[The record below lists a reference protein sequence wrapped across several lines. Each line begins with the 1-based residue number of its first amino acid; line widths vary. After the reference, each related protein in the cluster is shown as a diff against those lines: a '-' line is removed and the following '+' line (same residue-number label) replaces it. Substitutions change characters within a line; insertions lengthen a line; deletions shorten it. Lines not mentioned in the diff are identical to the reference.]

1 MNRLRFTR
9 CYLCGAMDRAKDAGI
24 GWRRNTRWS
33 QNHLGVQ
40 WLDPT
45 RKPINIGVEDDASR
59 ARRKESKKLGKLGP
73 VVDEMKP
80 IRRVDLRMV
89 DICDFLIVN
98 LDMDIHA
105 CGTYEEIFLANRQKK
120 PILIHVEQGRNA
132 VPDWLLGTVPEEHIF
147 DNWDDLHDYLNRVNE
162 DPEWVDEYGRWYFFH
177 WMGHVDP
184 DALDEEPMEVYTVPS
199 VSTKTRTAVKAL
211 GWESF
216 SFVLTLLI
224 SLLVTGSLTEAT
236 ELTVALFVLK
246 VLFLFLYE
254 RVWQR
259 IRWGK
264 S

>member
-1 MNRLRFTR
+1 
-9 CYLCGAMDRAKDAGI
+9 MDRAKDAGI
-24 GWRRNTRWS
+24 GWRRNTRWGM
-33 QNHLGVQ
+33 NHLGVQ

-45 RKPINIGVEDDASR
+45 RKPIDVGVEDDASR
-59 ARRKESKKLGKLGP
+59 ELRKKCKREGNLGP

-132 VPDWLLGTVPEEHIF
+132 VPDWLLGTVPEEYIF
-147 DNWDDLHDYLNRVNE
+147 DNWKDLYDYLDRVNG
-162 DPEWVDEYGRWYFFH
+162 DPEWVDTHGRWYFFH
-177 WMGHVDP
+177 WMGAYELEGPQQV
-184 DALDEEPMEVYTVPS
+184 EFVYAAAPRSTPLRTLVKS
-199 VSTKTRTAVKAL
+199 V

-224 SLLVTGSLTEAT
+224 SWIVTQSWGEAT

-246 VLFLFLYE
+246 VMFLFLYE

-259 IRWGK
+259 ILWGK
-264 S
+264 NHGTLQDREV